1 MTWLR
6 SRVINSFRCCSII
19 YAGNGAALLP
29 LKAGGKIDITG
40 TNAAAF
46 QDEQQ
51 KQSLGGLWIGMPGS
65 IKCRQNTLILS
76 RWRVAMQATS
86 QSNYTVSNLAEQ
98 IKGKIDL
105 ETRNSQEF
113 VVQQVCKKLFLSK
126 VSQRKGNLMWKFWI
140 QNSTVRWL
148 LIVWGSV
155 WEPRHS
161 ICSKQTE
168 SFLEAYTP

>member
-19 YAGNGAALLP
+19 YAGNGAALLL
-29 LKAGGKIDITG
+29 LKAGGKINTTG
-40 TNAAAF
+40 TNAASF
-46 QDEQQ
+46 QDEHQ

-65 IKCRQNTLILS
+65 IRCRQNTWILS
-76 RWRVAMQATS
+76 HWRVVMQDTS

-98 IKGKIDL
+98 IRGKIDL
-105 ETRNSQEF
+105 KTRNSQEI

-140 QNSTVRWL
+140 QKSMVRWL
-148 LIVWGSV
+148 LIVLGSV

-161 ICSKQTE
+161 ICSKQTK
-168 SFLEAYTP
+168 AA